1 MLLAHRLALAS
12 DLITADCV
20 EATEFPHLSGRYNV
34 FGVPRTVINEVIQ
47 IEGAVPEKALVAEL
61 MAVRDER
68 KMAALRER
76 WRRPQ
81 G

>member
-1 MLLAHRLALAS
+1 MLAHKLAFAS

-20 EATEFPHLSGRYNV
+20 EATEFPHLAGRYNV

-47 IEGAVPEKALVAEL
+47 IEGAVPEKMLVAEL
-61 MAVRDER
+61 MAVLDEKR
-68 KMAALRER
+68 MEKLRER
-76 WRRPQ
+76 WGSDQ

>member
-20 EATEFPHLSGRYNV
+20 EATEFPHLAGRYNV

-47 IEGAVPEKALVAEL
+47 IEGAVPEKALVSEL
-61 MAVRDER
+61 MAVLDDKRMEQL
-68 KMAALRER
+68 KAR
-76 WRRPQ
+76 WAPR
-81 G
+81 